1 MNWGN
6 SVVRNMRKETKGLYL
21 NERKGGAEAFRGPPL
36 AVVGRH
42 LSEGPPQL
50 Q

>member
-6 SVVRNMRKETKGLYL
+6 SVVRNMRKEIKGFYL
-21 NERKGGAEAFRGPPL
+21 SERKGVEVFRSPPL

-50 Q
+50 